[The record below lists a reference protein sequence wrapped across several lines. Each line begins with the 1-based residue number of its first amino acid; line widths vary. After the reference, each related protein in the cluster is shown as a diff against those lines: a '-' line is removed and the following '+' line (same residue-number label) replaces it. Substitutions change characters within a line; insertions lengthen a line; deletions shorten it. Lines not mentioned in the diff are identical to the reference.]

1 MTAAAHRP
9 TTPLFRRDLVRWQH
23 LVVPQWL
30 ALLQAGA
37 PVEAAPEGAWCVLEV
52 GSDGGAA
59 YAQGHVPGA
68 RYVDTHW
75 LEAPPLWNKVS
86 DDALLAV
93 LLGLGIAHDTTVIV
107 LGRTATAVGR
117 VAHLMLYAGVRDVR
131 LLDGGVAA
139 WQRAGLPWAQGKG
152 HLPSRV
158 QAPCPPAGF
167 GVPCPAQPQ
176 WMLNLAQAEQYP
188 HTPGAALVSVRTW
201 GEHTGR
207 TSGYD
212 YISAKGDIPGA
223 LWGHADSAERHALA
237 RVDVNGMDAFHTADG
252 CLRSAADIAAM
263 WRAEGIHP
271 GLQLAFYCGTGW
283 RASLAFF
290 YAWLMGWE
298 HIAVFDGGW
307 LEWSVALAPSNTP
320 AN

>member
-1 MTAAAHRP
+1 MTRSTPPP

-30 ALLQAGA
+30 ALLQSGA
-37 PVEAAPEGAWCVLEV
+37 LVEAAPAGAWCVLEV

-68 RYVDTHW
+68 WYVDTHW
-75 LEAPPLWNKVS
+75 LEAPPLWNKVD

-93 LLGLGIAHDTTVIV
+93 LQGLGIAHDTTVIL

-131 LLDGGVAA
+131 MLDGGVAA
-139 WQRAGLPWAQGKG
+139 WQRAGLPWAQGTG
-152 HLPSRV
+152 DVPQRV

-167 GVPCPAQPQ
+167 GMHCPAQPQ
-176 WMLNLAQAEQYP
+176 YLLDLVQAEQ
-188 HTPGAALVSVRTW
+188 HTRTPGAALVSIRTW

-212 YISAKGDIPGA
+212 YISAKGDIPGS
-223 LWGHADSAERHALA
+223 LWGHADCVDKHALA
-237 RVDVNGMDAFHTADG
+237 SVDVNGMDAFHTADG
-252 CLRSAADIAAM
+252 CLRNAADIEAM
-263 WRAEGIHP
+263 WHAEGIHP
-271 GLQLAFYCGTGW
+271 DLQLGFYCGTGW

-298 HIAVFDGGW
+298 RIAVFDGGW
-307 LEWSVALAPSNTP
+307 LEWSAAHTAGNAPVD
-320 AN
+320 